1 MGDHAVVLTGHYQQK
16 GNCIKRRKP
25 SETVQKIKGREE
37 ENGCG
42 HSHQ

>member
-1 MGDHAVVLTGHYQQK
+1 MGDHVVVLTGHYQQK

-25 SETVQKIKGREE
+25 LEIVQKLKGKDKK
-37 ENGCG
+37 NDCG